1 MENIIDWFNENYIEG
16 KVTIFNL
23 VEEACIEHACTPQ
36 SLYEACLVMN
46 VLNPEK
52 ASLRVHLQY
61 FTKLA
66 NYGISGHNA
75 GRLLHKYLNRTDDV
89 GKELMHIQ
97 RILEK

>member
-1 MENIIDWFNENYIEG
+1 MEKIIDWFNENYIEE

-23 VEEACIEHACTPQ
+23 VEKACIEHACTPQ
-36 SLYEACLVMN
+36 SLHEACLIMN
-46 VLNPEK
+46 EYNSEK
-52 ASLRVHLQY
+52 TSLRVHIQY

-66 NYGISGHNA
+66 DYGISGHNA
-75 GRLLHKYLNRTDDV
+75 GRQLRKYLNRTDDV